1 LGVLSGRNKLFK
13 YCQDPPRSTS
23 RSTKIHQNPHQDP
36 PRSTSRSTKIHFK
49 IPTSTKIHQ
58 DQFQDPPRSTSRST
72 PRSTKIHQTLITWS
86 APTLN
91 GFRIVDFS
99 IEWNFLML
107 FRKFARYDIIL
118 HDKITHGLDMFQTSY
133 IYIYIYIS
141 IKKHNISLPYH
152 APSLLHAQIM
162 STTFGPCCQALTAK
176 NTSPKV
182 SSTRRYKRRRI
193 ITRCNHAGYNLAH
206 NAIGCQMSLY
216 LSQPHKILLG
226 ARCSYAE
233 ALLAKH
239 NVSRST
245 LKYRSQQISQI
256 FALL

>member
-133 IYIYIYIS
+133 IYIYIYLYRNTTLVFHIMHQVCFMRKS
-141 IKKHNISLPYH
+141 CPLLSVHAVKHSLQKIH
-152 APSLLHAQIM
+152 R
-162 STTFGPCCQALTAK
+162 
-176 NTSPKV
+176 
-182 SSTRRYKRRRI
+182 RRYHLRGA
-193 ITRCNHAGYNLAH
+193 TSGAE
-206 NAIGCQMSLY
+206 S
-216 LSQPHKILLG
+216 LLG
-226 ARCSYAE
+226 AI
-233 ALLAKH
+233 
-239 NVSRST
+239 T
-245 LKYRSQQISQI
+245 LGTIWRITP
-256 FALL
+256 LGVR